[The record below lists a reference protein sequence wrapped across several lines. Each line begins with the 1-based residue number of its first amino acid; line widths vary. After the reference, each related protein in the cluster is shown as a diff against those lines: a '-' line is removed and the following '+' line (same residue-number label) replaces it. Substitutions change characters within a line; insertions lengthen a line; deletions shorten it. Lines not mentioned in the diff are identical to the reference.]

1 MSPFFTVFFTEE
13 RPLSKRQ
20 KKNIFRDDVLHIKI
34 KITQFSGTMDVAI
47 LHEEFVEGD
56 ALGHQVMIM
65 TMMMVMLLMVIM
77 IMIMNDQNGDDDE
90 Y

>member
-1 MSPFFTVFFTEE
+1 MDFI
-13 RPLSKRQ
+13 SK
-20 KKNIFRDDVLHIKI
+20 VKI

-65 TMMMVMLLMVIM
+65 MMTMVMVIM
-77 IMIMNDQNGDDDE
+77 MND
-90 Y
+90 